1 MTGLTTAYQQQAL
14 DDVFP
19 VAASTDHIAY
29 STDGAT
35 EFSGLARTAV
45 GAAGWDAATGAT
57 PSVKQNN
64 TELVSDDATGAGTV
78 SHWAV
83 YDAAAAGNQ
92 KTDWTAFTN
101 GSKVLAIGDSIVW
114 AIGAADITL
123 D

>member
-1 MTGLTTAYQQQAL
+1 MAGLTTALQQQVL

-29 STDGAT
+29 SDDGVA
-35 EFSGLARTAV
+35 EFAGLARTAV

-64 TELVSDDATGAGTV
+64 AELVSADATGAGTV
-78 SHWAV
+78 THWAV
-83 YDAAAAGNQ
+83 YDAAAAGVQ

-101 GSKVLAIGDSIVW
+101 GPKVLAIGDSITW
-114 AIGAADITL
+114 AAGSADITC